1 MPMYWEQN
9 IGGLQAK
16 YFDTKVEDE
25 DCDIQKPQLQSNED
39 EEQIE
44 DLALNTILIVEL
56 HMTNESMSNIC
67 RNEGFGR

>member
-1 MPMYWEQN
+1 
-9 IGGLQAK
+9 
-16 YFDTKVEDE
+16 VEDE